1 MEALDVGFGH
11 LLRFQSSD
19 RAVIAGAMRPEMR
32 PCSGRHTCTS
42 FSCLRDKCSRA
53 ARLLQQPCTACGA
66 CCVPKLGVTQ

>member
-11 LLRFQSSD
+11 LRRFQSPD

-42 FSCLRDKCSRA
+42 FSCLRDECSRA
-53 ARLLQQPCTACGA
+53 ARLLQQPCTACGG
-66 CCVPKLGVTQ
+66 CCVPNLGMA